1 MPELCDTPQIR
12 KEENS
17 IWETYTKHTRI
28 TLTNITTEFMAWK
41 TFVID
46 ELYSVNKNIYLIKNS
61 MNNGQFLDD

>member
-1 MPELCDTPQIR
+1 
-12 KEENS
+12 
-17 IWETYTKHTRI
+17 
-28 TLTNITTEFMAWK
+28 MALK